1 MNDFRNVPEDRL
13 LYLAKGG
20 NKKACAELSRRYSLG
35 IPPFKKDNIKALYW
49 EQRSEDDFVVY
60 SDANIIED
68 SFVNKMDTKECEQA
82 YDWAIT
88 PDKNKHEYI
97 IGIDFGHGETSA
109 AYCSIGWGIA
119 IGELKDPIDVD
130 FGPNRKVIP
139 SAINIMPDG
148 QVYIGESAFSPE
160 RLKKADVEVC
170 FKKKPE
176 NIDGEKEQLMI
187 RFMHEVYKLIRERV
201 GASLTNEN
209 HLVYI
214 ATPSGWKDEG
224 TINLYGQMARKAG
237 LPIAGIT
244 TESRAA
250 FINAQQDVSSGL
262 PQYVNQGAIVF
273 DMGSSTLD
281 FTYLKEGSR
290 PIDFGY
296 DCGASRV
303 EKIMYEDIRNHNE
316 DIRSFENKY
325 PRLIADLLFKARCAK
340 EAIYFDPEIR
350 FKRTYNFE
358 DIVDDEGFEDS
369 KIKFVF
375 QPGDLNQILEEK
387 GYISE
392 IRKAM
397 IDFKENHIHNAPI
410 NAAFLTGGASRMN
423 FIQELLEDCWRL
435 PKDLVYRDQDPSLTI
450 SRGITVSGRGDIRSG
465 GKGKTKHMFNEIM
478 NKVDVYTPF
487 INSLCEKVSD
497 EIQATIATCVTNFR
511 DNDTDVS
518 LNDLQAYI
526 EDNIGNDIHQI
537 GAWAVECYK
546 DAFEKQTEN
555 VRIELDRIVSNY
567 SKQSITMKNG
577 NVSILT
583 SLPNIDL
590 SLITNQMNQ
599 LGSSFT
605 DDSFLKE
612 LAPDLAIGALGGVI
626 AAILGG
632 PLGLLIGGGMFLYR
646 HIFGEEET
654 EEQKRQKAMAKDL
667 DKEQRQKVFDEFN
680 QKWDSICTKIQAAVD
695 RAIRNNKALRLSIQ
709 EQSQSVINDYVQ
721 ECIRQ
726 TRLMFD

>member
-1 MNDFRNVPEDRL
+1 M
-13 LYLAKGG
+13 K
-20 NKKACAELSRRYSLG
+20 
-35 IPPFKKDNIKALYW
+35 
-49 EQRSEDDFVVY
+49 
-60 SDANIIED
+60 
-68 SFVNKMDTKECEQA
+68 
-82 YDWAIT
+82 
-88 PDKNKHEYI
+88 
-97 IGIDFGHGETSA
+97 
-109 AYCSIGWGIA
+109 
-119 IGELKDPIDVD
+119 
-130 FGPNRKVIP
+130 
-139 SAINIMPDG
+139 
-148 QVYIGESAFSPE
+148 
-160 RLKKADVEVC
+160 
-170 FKKKPE
+170 
-176 NIDGEKEQLMI
+176 
-187 RFMHEVYKLIRERV
+187 YK
-201 GASLTNEN
+201 
-209 HLVYI
+209 
-214 ATPSGWKDEG
+214 
-224 TINLYGQMARKAG
+224 
-237 LPIAGIT
+237 
-244 TESRAA
+244 
-250 FINAQQDVSSGL
+250 QQS
-262 PQYVNQGAIVF
+262 
-273 DMGSSTLD
+273 
-281 FTYLKEGSR
+281 
-290 PIDFGY
+290 
-296 DCGASRV
+296 
-303 EKIMYEDIRNHNE
+303 
-316 DIRSFENKY
+316 
-325 PRLIADLLFKARCAK
+325 
-340 EAIYFDPEIR
+340 
-350 FKRTYNFE
+350 
-358 DIVDDEGFEDS
+358 
-369 KIKFVF
+369 
-375 QPGDLNQILEEK
+375 
-387 GYISE
+387 
-392 IRKAM
+392 
-397 IDFKENHIHNAPI
+397 
-410 NAAFLTGGASRMN
+410 
-423 FIQELLEDCWRL
+423 
-435 PKDLVYRDQDPSLTI
+435 
-450 SRGITVSGRGDIRSG
+450 
-465 GKGKTKHMFNEIM
+465 
-478 NKVDVYTPF
+478 
-487 INSLCEKVSD
+487 
-497 EIQATIATCVTNFR
+497 TCVTNFR